1 MSDTSQPRSTDGVTV
16 TDIDIPFWRLVLIFV
31 KWGLAAV
38 PAVIILSIVYVLIG
52 TVIAAIF
59 NITLV
64 GIPSLPPR

>member
-59 NITLV
+59 NI
-64 GIPSLPPR
+64 